1 MGVNPRWN
9 EEKDQRDQVFSF
21 RRSLTAEDV
30 ERQPFPAVLSRASP
44 FRVGARGRGGAGA
57 AVRSGLG
64 RFVSGSEWALCE
76 RAGPLGLAVLSHEPQ
91 KNARIRDVCHPGAG
105 CSGRE
110 VTRAFSRTAAVLRDA
125 GSL

>member
-44 FRVGARGRGGAGA
+44 FRVGARGRGGGGA
-57 AVRSGLG
+57 ERAR
-64 RFVSGSEWALCE
+64 ALCE
-76 RAGPLGLAVLSHEPQ
+76 RL
-91 KNARIRDVCHPGAG
+91 
-105 CSGRE
+105 
-110 VTRAFSRTAAVLRDA
+110 
-125 GSL
+125 